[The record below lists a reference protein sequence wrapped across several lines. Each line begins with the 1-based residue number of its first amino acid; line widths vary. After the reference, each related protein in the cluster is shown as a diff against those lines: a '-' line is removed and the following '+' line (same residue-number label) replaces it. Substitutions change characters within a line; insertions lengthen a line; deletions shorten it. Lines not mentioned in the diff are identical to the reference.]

1 MLLSASDEDVT
12 EDPARSFG
20 TALRRLLD
28 QLDGALEAAY
38 AADGL
43 DFRPRYTPVA
53 RALADHGPL
62 TIRALQRLL
71 GVSHSA
77 TSQTVAQ
84 MTARGLLAATTGQDA
99 RERVIAATPALDAL
113 MPRLQRHWDAATAA
127 TAALDAEAGDL
138 LAAVTR
144 ANAALERRSFGE
156 RLARADQRAI
166 NDSCTSSPDG
176 ARPRGPRNA

>member
-1 MLLSASDEDVT
+1 MPWGSDEDVT
-12 EDPARSFG
+12 EGTARSFG
-20 TALRRLLD
+20 AALRRLLD

-53 RALADHGPL
+53 RALAEHGPL

-84 MTARGLLAATTGQDA
+84 MTARGLLVATTGRDA

-113 MPRLQRHWDAATAA
+113 MPRLQYHWDAATAA
-127 TAALDAEAGDL
+127 TGGLDAEAGGL

-144 ANAALERRSFGE
+144 ANAALDRRSFAA
-156 RLARADQRAI
+156 RLAQGDQRAI
-166 NDSCTSSPDG
+166 SESCTSSRGD
-176 ARPRGPRNA
+176 APRSGPRNA

>member
-1 MLLSASDEDVT
+1 MSH
-12 EDPARSFG
+12 DPARRFG
-20 TALRRLLD
+20 AALRRLID
-28 QLDGALEAAY
+28 QLDGAVEAAY

-43 DFRPRYTPVA
+43 DFRPRFTPVA

-77 TSQTVAQ
+77 TSQTVTQ
-84 MTARGLLAATTGQDA
+84 MTARGLLAATTGRDA

-127 TAALDAEAGDL
+127 TAALDEEASGL
-138 LAAVTR
+138 LAAVDR
-144 ANAALERRSFGE
+144 ANAALARLSFTE
-156 RLARADQRAI
+156 RLDQARR
-166 NDSCTSSPDG
+166 
-176 ARPRGPRNA
+176 

>member
-1 MLLSASDEDVT
+1 MTD
-12 EDPARSFG
+12 DPAARFG
-20 TALRRLLD
+20 AALRRLLD

-43 DFRPRYTPVA
+43 DFRPRYTPVV
-53 RALADHGPL
+53 RALDEHGPL

-84 MTARGLLAATTGQDA
+84 MVARGLLTSKPGRDA
-99 RERVIAATPALDAL
+99 REKVIAATPALDAL
-113 MPRLQRHWDAATAA
+113 VPRLRHHWDAATR
-127 TAALDAEAGDL
+127 TTVALDREAGGL

-144 ANAALERRSFGE
+144 ANEALARSPYGE
-156 RLARADQRAI
+156 RLAQAASI
-166 NDSCTSSPDG
+166 NDSCTS
-176 ARPRGPRNA
+176 

>member
-1 MLLSASDEDVT
+1 MTD
-12 EDPARSFG
+12 DPAARFG
-20 TALRRLLD
+20 AALRRLLD

-43 DFRPRYTPVA
+43 DFRPRYTPIV
-53 RALADHGPL
+53 RALDEHGPL

-84 MTARGLLAATTGQDA
+84 MIARGLLTATPGRDA
-99 RERVIAATPALDAL
+99 REKVVAATPVLDAL
-113 MPRLQRHWDAATAA
+113 MPRLRRHWDAATLT
-127 TAALDAEAGDL
+127 TAALDREAGGL

-144 ANAALERRSFGE
+144 ANEALARSPYAE
-156 RLARADQRAI
+156 RLAEAASI
-166 NDSCTSSPDG
+166 NDSCTS
-176 ARPRGPRNA
+176 